1 MKRFIQT
8 GIVLGAGF
16 MLWQVSADARFLD
29 LKKQEQSPTP
39 EIAPT
44 PTTPS
49 NPTYKTKTEPGGISL
64 QFEDLTLLDVIRN
77 VQDETGILFSID
89 PSLET
94 VPFSARIQADNW
106 EAAIRDLLKGFS
118 RVEVWT
124 DNLETSRVWL
134 LSGARNIE
142 AAQNIAAN
150 RQTTRQ
156 TRRVSATQPRKP
168 RFRSA
173 PVPAPTPAPA
183 PVASSPVANSQIKI
197 EDLPP
202 HILFEPG
209 VLTFFKS
216 KGIALPNKV
225 KGMFGPNLEG
235 LPANMPISPHILN
248 DPTFKQFLDSKGVQ
262 VPKA

>member
-8 GIVLGAGF
+8 GIIIGAGF
-16 MLWQVSADARFLD
+16 VLWQVSADARFLD
-29 LKKQEQSPTP
+29 LKKQEQPSPVP
-39 EIAPT
+39 EVAPAPT
-44 PTTPS
+44 LPA

-64 QFEDLTLLDVIRN
+64 QFEDLTLLDVLRN
-77 VQDETGILFSID
+77 IQDETGILFSID

-106 EAAIRDLLKGFS
+106 EAAIKDLLKGFS

-134 LSGARNIE
+134 LSGGRNVE
-142 AAQNIAAN
+142 AARDIALTTN
-150 RQTTRQ
+150 RQTPRLA
-156 TRRVSATQPRKP
+156 RRASPPQPRKP
-168 RFRSA
+168 RFRTA
-173 PVPAPTPAPA
+173 PPA
-183 PVASSPVANSQIKI
+183 PVSSPVAKSQIRV

-216 KGIALPNKV
+216 KGIALPENV
-225 KGMFGPNLEG
+225 KSMFGPNLEG

-248 DPTFKQFLDSKGVQ
+248 DPTFKGFLQGQ
-262 VPKA
+262 GIQPPKS

>member
-8 GIVLGAGF
+8 GVLIGAGF
-16 MLWQVSADARFLD
+16 VLWQVSADARFLD
-29 LKKQEQSPTP
+29 LKEQKQSPIP

-44 PTTPS
+44 PAIPS
-49 NPTYKTKTEPGGISL
+49 NPTYKSKTESGGISL
-64 QFEDLTLLDVIRN
+64 QFEDLTLLDVLRN

-124 DNLETSRVWL
+124 DNLATSRVWL
-134 LSGARNIE
+134 LSGGRNVE

-156 TRRVSATQPRKP
+156 TARVSPPQRRQPKP
-168 RFRSA
+168 RFRT
-173 PVPAPTPAPA
+173 APTPKPT
-183 PVASSPVANSQIKI
+183 ASASIRA

-209 VLTFFKS
+209 VLTYFKS
-216 KGIALPNKV
+216 KGIALPDNV
-225 KGMFGPNLEG
+225 KSMFGPNLEG

>member
-8 GIVLGAGF
+8 GIVIGAGF
-16 MLWQVSADARFLD
+16 VLWQVSADARFLD
-29 LKKQEQSPTP
+29 LKEQKQNPIP
-39 EIAPT
+39 EIIPSPAQT
-44 PTTPS
+44 IPS
-49 NPTYKTKTEPGGISL
+49 NPTYKTKIKLGGISL
-64 QFEDLTLLDVIRN
+64 QFEDLTLLDVLRN

-94 VPFSARIQADNW
+94 IPFSARIQADNW

-124 DNLETSRVWL
+124 DKLTTSRVWL
-134 LSGARNIE
+134 LSGGRNVE

-150 RQTTRQ
+150 RQTQQ
-156 TRRVSATQPRKP
+156 TRRVSSPQPRKP
-168 RFRSA
+168 RFRTA
-173 PVPAPTPAPA
+173 PPA
-183 PVASSPVANSQIKI
+183 PVANSQINI

-209 VLTFFKS
+209 VLTYFKS

-225 KGMFGPNLEG
+225 KSMFGPNLEG

-262 VPKA
+262 VPRA

>member
-8 GIVLGAGF
+8 GIVIGAGF
-16 MLWQVSADARFLD
+16 VLWQVSADARFLD
-29 LKKQEQSPTP
+29 LKEQKQSPTP

-44 PTTPS
+44 PAIPS

-64 QFEDLTLLDVIRN
+64 QFEDLTLLDVLRN
-77 VQDETGILFSID
+77 IQDETGILFSID

-106 EAAIRDLLKGFS
+106 EPAIRELLKGFS

-124 DNLETSRVWL
+124 DNLATSRVWL
-134 LSGARNIE
+134 LSGGRNVE
-142 AAQNIAAN
+142 ATQNIAAN

-156 TRRVSATQPRKP
+156 TTRVSSPQRRQPKP
-168 RFRSA
+168 RFRT
-173 PVPAPTPAPA
+173 APTPKPT
-183 PVASSPVANSQIKI
+183 ASSSIRV

-209 VLTFFKS
+209 VLTYFKS
-216 KGIALPNKV
+216 KGIALPDKV
-225 KGMFGPNLEG
+225 KSMFGPNLEG